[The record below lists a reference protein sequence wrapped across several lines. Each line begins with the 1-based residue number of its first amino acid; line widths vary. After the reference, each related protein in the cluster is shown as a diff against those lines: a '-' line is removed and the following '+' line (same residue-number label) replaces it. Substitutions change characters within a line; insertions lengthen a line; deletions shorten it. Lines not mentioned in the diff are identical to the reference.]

1 MRCLDLSLPTPAENL
16 AADEALWEAVEAG
29 GAEVLRFWEAPVPF
43 VVLGYANRAAREV
56 DLATCR
62 ARSIPVL
69 RRVTGG
75 GTVVQGPGCLNYTL
89 ALRLDHHAA
98 TASITGTN
106 LRILNRHAVA
116 LTALTGQPVRRRGDT
131 DLAIGERK
139 FSGNAQRR
147 GRRALLYHGSLLLDF
162 DLELITAL
170 LPAPSREPD
179 YRAGRAHRD
188 FLMNLHVPAG
198 AVKAALR
205 AVWDAREHAAVW
217 PAARVAELVA
227 GKYSRAEWNFRF

>member
-43 VVLGYANRAAREV
+43 VVLGYANRTAREV
-56 DLATCR
+56 DLAACR

-106 LRILNRHAVA
+106 LWILNRHAAA
-116 LTALTGQPVRRRGDT
+116 LTTLTGQPVRRRGDT

-162 DLELITAL
+162 DLELISAL

-188 FLMNLHVPAG
+188 FLMNLRVPAE

-205 AVWDAREHAAVW
+205 RVWGAEEAAADW

-227 GKYSRAEWNFRF
+227 GKYSQTGWNFRL